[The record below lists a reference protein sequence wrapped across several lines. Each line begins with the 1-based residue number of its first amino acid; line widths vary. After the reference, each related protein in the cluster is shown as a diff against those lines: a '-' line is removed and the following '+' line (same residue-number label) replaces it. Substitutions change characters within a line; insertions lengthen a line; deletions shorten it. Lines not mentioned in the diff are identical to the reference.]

1 MSRPDLKARIRAEID
16 AAIASGRVHATCST
30 AGVDGVVYT
39 REGDAVGFCRDGGTL
54 ATLMPEP
61 DTGKVLATS
70 AATVAAMRQ
79 VAEPENFD
87 EEFYRTEERVFP
99 PDGFNLTSE
108 ERAIKDARE
117 REYGDPFN
125 CHVAIGDVW
134 NTIMAQ
140 RMHRNGGV
148 VVFDPATVALMLA
161 AMKIVRIAYA
171 GGKDSFDDAHVY
183 LKFAEAFAE
192 VKR

>member
-1 MSRPDLKARIRAEID
+1 MGKEGGSMSRPDLKERIAAEIE
-16 AAIASGRVHATCST
+16 AAKAAGTVHATCST
-30 AGVDGVVYT
+30 TAIDGIVYERNGEVVGYT
-39 REGDAVGFCRDGGTL
+39 PHREASPL
-54 ATLMPEP
+54 EP
-61 DTGKVLATS
+61 A
-70 AATVAAMRQ
+70 
-79 VAEPENFD
+79 PENFN

-99 PDGFNLTSE
+99 PDGFNLTPE
-108 ERAIKDARE
+108 ERAIKEARE

-140 RMHRNGGV
+140 RMHRNGGF

-192 VKR
+192 KR